1 MKDVRGVTVFGNST
15 GKYGMPVAKGIKAL
29 VKEAYEKVETW
40 TVDDAIRRVNDEDIQ
55 LVDIR
60 DIRELWREGTVP
72 GSVHAPRGML
82 EFWIDPDS
90 PYHREVFATEKKL
103 VFFCAAGWRSALAGK
118 TVQEMGLA
126 NVAHIDGGFKAWK
139 ERGGPVE
146 EKPQPA
152 PKKG

>member
-1 MKDVRGVTVFGNST
+1 
-15 GKYGMPVAKGIKAL
+15 MPVAKGIKAL